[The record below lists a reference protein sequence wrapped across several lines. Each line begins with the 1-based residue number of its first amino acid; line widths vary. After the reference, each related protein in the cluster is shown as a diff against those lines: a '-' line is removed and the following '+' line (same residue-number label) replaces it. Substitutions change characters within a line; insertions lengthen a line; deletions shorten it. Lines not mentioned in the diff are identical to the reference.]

1 MRSLTCSVPLVKSS
15 RPKTKMHTM
24 HSAFKEA
31 CDDLGSA
38 VIDYPEGRAAILYG
52 IRAFKSGDH
61 IEFQAAYDGDF
72 YRPLPSHLVD
82 VILQNGWRK
91 GICALAAE
99 RCEESIYKVQKF
111 LDTELSKASPDK
123 KRLEY
128 HESMMRHLK
137 EKQLIFSNQIQS
149 HE

>member
-1 MRSLTCSVPLVKSS
+1 
-15 RPKTKMHTM
+15 M

-31 CDDLGSA
+31 WSDDVSA
-38 VIDYPEGRAAILYG
+38 LIKYPEGSAAILYG
-52 IRAFKSGDH
+52 IRAFKSGEH

-91 GICALAAE
+91 GICILAAE
-99 RCEESIYKVQKF
+99 RCEESIDKVQGY
-111 LDTELSKASPDK
+111 LDTELSKPSPDK

-137 EKQLIFSNQIQS
+137 EKQSTFLNQI
-149 HE
+149 ENNE

>member
-1 MRSLTCSVPLVKSS
+1 
-15 RPKTKMHTM
+15 M

-31 CDDLGSA
+31 WSDEISA
-38 VIDYPEGRAAILYG
+38 LIRYPEGRAAILYG

-61 IEFQAAYDGDF
+61 IEFQVAYDGDF

-91 GICALAAE
+91 GICTLAAD
-99 RCEESIYKVQKF
+99 RCEDSIYKVQGY
-111 LDTELSKASPDK
+111 LDTELSKALPDK

-128 HESMMRHLK
+128 YESMMQHLR
-137 EKQLIFSNQIQS
+137 EKQLTFLNQI
-149 HE
+149 ETYE